1 VPTNA
6 ISLANKIK
14 TIKGEHFL
22 MDIEIGLIETLLVA
36 LVILF
41 AGYYCNS
48 KIAFLRNN
56 NIPEPVVG
64 GIVFSILAAIGHIA
78 FDLNLLFD
86 MSFKTPFMTIF
97 FTTVGLGASFKL
109 LLKGG
114 PKVVLFLLVTSMYLI
129 LQNAVGVSLAL
140 ATDMNPLMGLIGG
153 SVTLSGGHGNG
164 ATYADLFIAEYN
176 MPGGVFELAMAAAT
190 MGLVLGGLVGGPVSK
205 RLIKRYNLKADEY
218 HEELDDTV
226 TFNPE
231 DHDLVTPKN
240 MMETLFIILL
250 CMVVGHFGYVGLKEM
265 GIVLPSFLIPLLFG
279 VVATNFCEFS
289 KVYTVSR
296 ACVDLW
302 GTMAL
307 SIFLAMALMS
317 LKVWELASLAGP
329 MVFIIFAQ
337 TAVLMTFAYFITF
350 RIMGKNYDAAIMA
363 GGHCGFGLGATPT
376 AVANMEALVARHGPS
391 PQAFL
396 VVPLVGAFFIDITNA
411 LVIQFYLS
419 LPFVAS

>member
-1 VPTNA
+1 
-6 ISLANKIK
+6 
-14 TIKGEHFL
+14 
-22 MDIEIGLIETLLVA
+22 MDLEVGIIETLLVA

-41 AGYYCNS
+41 AGYFCNS
-48 KIAFLRNN
+48 KVAFLRNN

-64 GIVFSILAAIGHIA
+64 GIIFSLLAAIAHS
-78 FDLNLLFD
+78 FFNFHLQFD
-86 MSFKTPFMTIF
+86 MSFKAPLMTIF

-109 LLKGG
+109 LIKGG
-114 PKVVLFLLVTSMYLI
+114 PKVVLFLFVATFYLMI
-129 LQNAVGVSLAL
+129 QNALGVSLAM
-140 ATDMNPLMGLIGG
+140 ASGIEPLMGLIGG
-153 SVTLSGGHGNG
+153 FVTLSGGHGNG
-164 ATYADLFIAEYN
+164 ATYADLFITEYG
-176 MPGGVFELAMAAAT
+176 MPSSFFELAMAAAT
-190 MGLVLGGLVGGPVSK
+190 LGLVLGGLVGGPVSK
-205 RLIKRYNLKADEY
+205 RLIIKYNLRADEY

-231 DHDLVTPKN
+231 DHDLVTPKS

-250 CMVVGHFGYVGLKEM
+250 CMVLGQLGYVALKET
-265 GIVLPSFLIPLLFG
+265 GVVLPSFLIPLLFG
-279 VVATNFCEFS
+279 VIATNLCEFS
-289 KVYTVSR
+289 KVYSISR
-296 ACVDLW
+296 ACIDLW

-307 SIFLAMALMS
+307 SLFLAMALMS
-317 LKVWELASLAGP
+317 LKVWELVNLAGP

-337 TAVLMTFAYFITF
+337 TIILMLFAYFVTF
-350 RIMGKNYDAAIMA
+350 RVMGKNYNAAIMA

-419 LPFVAS
+419 LPFVTP

>member
-1 VPTNA
+1 MN
-6 ISLANKIK
+6 
-14 TIKGEHFL
+14 
-22 MDIEIGLIETLLVA
+22 IEVGIIETLLVA

-41 AGYYCNS
+41 VGYFCNS

-64 GIVFSILAAIGHIA
+64 GIVFSILAGIAHFA
-78 FDLNLLFD
+78 FDFHLQFD
-86 MSFKTPFMTIF
+86 MSFKNPLMTLF
-97 FTTVGLGASFKL
+97 FTTVGLGASFSL
-109 LLKGG
+109 LIKGG
-114 PKVVLFLLVTSMYLI
+114 PKVVLFLGVATLYLLV
-129 LQNAVGVSLAL
+129 QNAVGVSVAMASGLE
-140 ATDMNPLMGLIGG
+140 PLMGLIGG

-164 ATYADLFIAEYN
+164 ATYSDLFIQEYG
-176 MPGGVFELAMAAAT
+176 MPGSVFELAMAAAT
-190 MGLVLGGLVGGPVSK
+190 LGLVLGGLVGGPVSK
-205 RLIKRYNLKADEY
+205 RLIKKYNLKADEF

-231 DHDLVTPKN
+231 DHDLVTPKK

-250 CMVVGHFGYVGLKEM
+250 CMAVGHVAHQGLREA
-265 GIVLPSFLIPLLFG
+265 GVVLPAFLLPLLFG
-279 VVATNFCEFS
+279 VAATNICEFS
-289 KVYTVSR
+289 KVYNVSR
-296 ACVDLW
+296 ACIDLW

-317 LKVWELASLAGP
+317 LKVWELAALAGP
-329 MVFIIFAQ
+329 MLIIILIQ
-337 TAVLMTFAYFITF
+337 TAVLMAFAYFITF

-419 LPFVAS
+419 LPFVAP

>member
-1 VPTNA
+1 MNVEVG
-6 ISLANKIK
+6 I
-14 TIKGEHFL
+14 
-22 MDIEIGLIETLLVA
+22 IETLLVA

-41 AGYYCNS
+41 VGYFFNN

-64 GIVFSILAAIGHIA
+64 GIVFSLIAAVAHFG
-78 FDLNLLFD
+78 FDFHLQFD
-86 MSFKTPFMTIF
+86 MSFKNPLMTLF
-97 FTTVGLGASFKL
+97 FTTVGLGASFSL
-109 LLKGG
+109 LIKGG
-114 PKVVLFLLVTSMYLI
+114 PKVVLFLGVATAYLLV
-129 LQNAVGVSLAL
+129 QNAVGVSVAM
-140 ATDMNPLMGLIGG
+140 ATGLEPLMGLIGG

-164 ATYADLFIAEYN
+164 ATYSDLFIAEYG
-176 MPGGVFELAMAAAT
+176 MPGSVFELAMAAAT
-190 MGLVLGGLVGGPVSK
+190 LGLVLGGLVGGPVAK
-205 RLIKRYNLKADEY
+205 RLIKKHNLKPAEF
-218 HEELDDTV
+218 HEEMDDTV

-231 DHDLVTPKN
+231 DHDLVTPKK

-250 CMVVGHFGYVGLKEM
+250 CMAVGHVAHMGLKEA
-265 GIVLPSFLIPLLFG
+265 GVVLPAFLLPLLFG
-279 VVATNFCEFS
+279 VAATNICEFS
-289 KVYTVSR
+289 KMYNVSR
-296 ACVDLW
+296 ACIDLW

-317 LKVWELASLAGP
+317 LRVWELAALAGP
-329 MVFIIFAQ
+329 MLFIILIQ
-337 TAVLMTFAYFITF
+337 TAVLMMFAYFVTF

-411 LVIQFYLS
+411 LVIQLYLS
-419 LPFVAS
+419 LPFVTG

>member
-1 VPTNA
+1 
-6 ISLANKIK
+6 
-14 TIKGEHFL
+14 
-22 MDIEIGLIETLLVA
+22 MDLEVGIIETLLVA

-41 AGYYCNS
+41 AGYFCNS
-48 KIAFLRNN
+48 KVAFLRNN

-64 GIVFSILAAIGHIA
+64 GIIFSLLAAIAHS
-78 FDLNLLFD
+78 FFNFHLQFD
-86 MSFKTPFMTIF
+86 MSFKAPLMTIF

-109 LLKGG
+109 LIKGG
-114 PKVVLFLLVTSMYLI
+114 PKVVLFLFVATFYLMI
-129 LQNAVGVSLAL
+129 QNALGVSLAM
-140 ATDMNPLMGLIGG
+140 ASGIEPLMGLIGG

-164 ATYADLFIAEYN
+164 ATYADLFITEYG
-176 MPGGVFELAMAAAT
+176 MPSSFFELAMAAAT
-190 MGLVLGGLVGGPVSK
+190 LGLVLGGLVGGPVSK
-205 RLIKRYNLKADEY
+205 RLIIKYNLRADEY

-231 DHDLVTPKN
+231 DHDLVTPKS

-250 CMVVGHFGYVGLKEM
+250 CMVLGQLGYVALKET
-265 GIVLPSFLIPLLFG
+265 GVVLPSFLIPLLFG
-279 VVATNFCEFS
+279 VIATNLCEFS
-289 KVYTVSR
+289 KVYSISR
-296 ACVDLW
+296 ACIDLW

-307 SIFLAMALMS
+307 SLFLAMALMS
-317 LKVWELASLAGP
+317 LKVWELVNLAGP

-337 TAVLMTFAYFITF
+337 TIILMLFAYFVTF
-350 RIMGKNYDAAIMA
+350 RVMGKNYNAAIMA

-419 LPFVAS
+419 LPFVTP

>member
-1 VPTNA
+1 
-6 ISLANKIK
+6 
-14 TIKGEHFL
+14 
-22 MDIEIGLIETLLVA
+22 MDIEVGIIETLLVA

-41 AGYYCNS
+41 TGYFCNS
-48 KIAFLRNN
+48 KVAFLRNN

-64 GIVFSILAAIGHIA
+64 GIIFSILAAIAHSL
-78 FDLNLLFD
+78 FNFQLQFD
-86 MSFKTPFMTIF
+86 MSFKAPLMTIF

-114 PKVVLFLLVTSMYLI
+114 PKVVLFLGVATLYLLI
-129 LQNAVGVSLAL
+129 QNALGVSLAM
-140 ATDMNPLMGLIGG
+140 ASGIEPLMGLIGG

-164 ATYADLFIAEYN
+164 ATYADLFIAEYG
-176 MPGGVFELAMAAAT
+176 MPSSFFELAMAAAT
-190 MGLVLGGLVGGPVSK
+190 LGLVLGGLVGGPVSK
-205 RLIKRYNLKADEY
+205 RLITKYNLKADEY

-231 DHDLVTPKN
+231 DHDLVTPKS

-250 CMVVGHFGYVGLKEM
+250 CMTLGHLGYVGLKEA
-265 GIVLPSFLIPLLFG
+265 GVVLPSFLIPLLFG
-279 VVATNFCEFS
+279 VIATNLCEFS
-289 KVYTVSR
+289 KVYSISR
-296 ACVDLW
+296 ACIDLW

-307 SIFLAMALMS
+307 SLFLAMALMS
-317 LKVWELASLAGP
+317 LKVWELVNLAGP

-337 TAVLMTFAYFITF
+337 TIVLMLFAYFVTF
-350 RIMGKNYDAAIMA
+350 RIMGKNYNAAIMA

-411 LVIQFYLS
+411 LVIQLYLS
-419 LPFVAS
+419 LPFVTP

>member
-1 VPTNA
+1 
-6 ISLANKIK
+6 
-14 TIKGEHFL
+14 
-22 MDIEIGLIETLLVA
+22 MYIEVSLIETLAVA
-36 LVILF
+36 LLILF
-41 AGYYCNS
+41 SGYFCNS
-48 KIAFLRNN
+48 KVAFLRNN

-64 GIVFSILAAIGHIA
+64 GIVFSLLAAVAHSV
-78 FDLNLLFD
+78 FDINLNFD
-86 MSFKTPFMTIF
+86 MSLKSPLMTIF
-97 FTTVGLGASFKL
+97 FTTVGLGASFSL
-109 LLKGG
+109 LIKGG
-114 PKVVLFLLVTSMYLI
+114 PKVALFFALATVFLLV
-129 LQNAVGVSLAL
+129 QNALGVSLAL
-140 ATDMNPLMGLIGG
+140 TTGLDPLMGLIGG

-164 ATYADLFIAEYN
+164 TVYADLFIAEYN
-176 MPGGVFELAMAAAT
+176 MQSSVFELAMAAAT
-190 MGLVLGGLVGGPVSK
+190 MGLILGGLVGGPVSK
-205 RLIKRYNLKADEY
+205 RLINKYNLKADEF

-231 DHDLVTPKN
+231 DHDLVTPKK

-250 CMVVGHFGYVGLKEM
+250 CMVFGHVVHLSLKAAGL
-265 GIVLPSFLIPLLFG
+265 VLPTFLIPLLFG
-279 VVATNFCEFS
+279 VVATNLCELS
-289 KVYTVSR
+289 KRYTISR
-296 ACVDLW
+296 ACIDLW

-329 MVFIIFAQ
+329 MLVIILMQ
-337 TAVLMTFAYFITF
+337 TVMLMIFAYFITF
-350 RIMGKNYDAAIMA
+350 RVMGKNYNAAIIA

-419 LPFVAS
+419 LPFVTG

>member
-1 VPTNA
+1 
-6 ISLANKIK
+6 
-14 TIKGEHFL
+14 
-22 MDIEIGLIETLLVA
+22 MDIEVGIIETLLVA

-41 AGYYCNS
+41 TGYFCNS
-48 KIAFLRNN
+48 RVAFLRNN

-64 GIVFSILAAIGHIA
+64 GIIFSILAAISHSL
-78 FDLNLLFD
+78 FNFHVQFD
-86 MSFKTPFMTIF
+86 MSFKAPLMTIF

-114 PKVVLFLLVTSMYLI
+114 PKVVLFLGVATLYLLI
-129 LQNAVGVSLAL
+129 QNALGVSLAM
-140 ATDMNPLMGLIGG
+140 ASGIEPLMGLIGG

-164 ATYADLFIAEYN
+164 ATYADLFIAEYG
-176 MPGGVFELAMAAAT
+176 MPSSFFELAMAAAT
-190 MGLVLGGLVGGPVSK
+190 LGLVLGGLVGGPVSK
-205 RLIKRYNLKADEY
+205 RLITKYNLKADEY

-231 DHDLVTPKN
+231 DHDLVTPKS

-250 CMVVGHFGYVGLKEM
+250 CMTLGHLGYVALKEA
-265 GIVLPSFLIPLLFG
+265 GVVLPSFLIPLLFG
-279 VVATNFCEFS
+279 VVATNLCEFS
-289 KVYTVSR
+289 KVYSISR
-296 ACVDLW
+296 ACIDLW

-307 SIFLAMALMS
+307 SLFLAMALMS
-317 LKVWELASLAGP
+317 LKVWELVNLAGP

-337 TAVLMTFAYFITF
+337 TIVLMLFAYFVTF
-350 RIMGKNYDAAIMA
+350 RIMGKNYNAAIMA

-419 LPFVAS
+419 LPFVTP